1 MRSLSSYFF
10 FFTSNSNF
18 AFVIFFLLSVVR
30 APGTGQ
36 FDVPVDQKSK
46 SSVLVVSL
54 VERGLLRKMASVFR
68 ASFVFSC
75 ETFQTK

>member
-1 MRSLSSYFF
+1 M
-10 FFTSNSNF
+10 
-18 AFVIFFLLSVVR
+18 VR
-30 APGTGQ
+30 AAGTGQ
-36 FDVPVDQKSK
+36 FDVPVDQESK